1 MRPVNF
7 GFVCVAGT
15 RQDHRE
21 NRSWRPGW
29 GLTREEALASC
40 YYPEDEKLSI
50 IPGGRSVLPW
60 VWPLITPEI
69 PWVRVDAALTDL
81 PEGLWRVGRHQY
93 TSGFP
98 PTYDILALLA
108 PCLRDRMGKTEN
120 DQVFGELPK
129 ALQVRV
135 LKEVE
140 KHGLVDEHLVTLQAM
155 GETMEG
161 SPEEMWEAWRKLLA
175 ENLVDG

>member
-15 RQDHRE
+15 RLEHRE

-29 GLTREEALASC
+29 GLTREEALAGC
-40 YYPEDEKLSI
+40 YYPRDEKLSL

-98 PTYDILALLA
+98 PAYDILALLA
-108 PCLRDRMGKTEN
+108 PCLRDRMGKAEN

-140 KHGLVDEHLVTLQAM
+140 KYGLIDEHLVKLQAM
-155 GETMEG
+155 GEAMEG
-161 SPEEMWEAWRKLLA
+161 SPEERWESWRRMLA
-175 ENLVDG
+175 ESLVD